1 MEYLINIANVL
12 YLFAYFVQGVLWLR
26 VLSIIAT
33 SCLIP
38 YFYLQPQPLMVAVY
52 WNALFILL
60 NVYWVFRLI
69 FEQKGDEQNTS
80 VATSRLLQGW
90 STCSARFG
98 FEPTAE
104 LAASHEHSTIDTHPG

>member
-52 WNALFILL
+52 WNAFFILL
-60 NVYWVFRLI
+60 NVYWVFRLM

-80 VATSRLLQGW
+80 VATSRLLQGLVNLFRTVW
-90 STCSARFG
+90 VRANG
-98 FEPTAE
+98 
-104 LAASHEHSTIDTHPG
+104 